1 MKGGTFL
8 EVTKKERE
16 ILERKHI
23 HNNYHLRRWFPIRY
37 IDNSRET
44 GLIHDQ
50 HCCIIGTV
58 VSTEECEM
66 KKRKGSYL
74 KIKVKERISDQY
86 VTIMIFGRKSS
97 FHYYHLLKG
106 AEVFLSGKGK
116 FDPIYGWSLNS
127 PEVFERLS
135 PDSFKIIPVYS
146 ALGTIYEN
154 RVKSI
159 IKSAFDEKEEE
170 TVPLWMLD
178 RYHIPYINDGL
189 RYIMMPETIQEIH
202 YGQLRILFDDLFYL
216 ASQFVLSERKNQ
228 NACSLNLISTDLMY
242 KVIQSFPYKL
252 TKGQMET
259 VVQIVEK
266 MKSGKLVRALVQGD
280 VGCGKTITG
289 FLPMI
294 AAAENGIQACMVA
307 PTKNLAKQHYQK
319 LTELLEGTGIEV
331 GLFSGDTIKKSGLTA
346 LKNGKIKIA
355 VGTHSLISDRI
366 EFENLGLIVIDE
378 EHKFGVAQR
387 NKLIEKSESVNTI
400 SMSATPIPRTLAR
413 ALYGN
418 DTEIFSIR
426 DMPGGR
432 KLVQTYYDDGR
443 SREPWVKYILDQGQQ
458 VYVICPAIEESMSNV
473 QQNVLSI
480 SEAYTLYSRL
490 FPDKKIA
497 MFDGKMKPA
506 EADRILNEFRNG
518 DIDILIATTVVEVGI
533 DVPNATLILIENAER
548 FGLSQLHQLRGRV
561 GRGNLQSYC
570 MLISQ
575 DQENQRLLTLCQI
588 SDGFEIARIDLEQLR
603 NSGNLFGEEQSGFN
617 IYVEEMLRYQDAY
630 QKILNDARTLSDQV
644 LQAHINKTAI
654 SEIYGKKRNFFKKQ
668 QD

>member
-1 MKGGTFL
+1 
-8 EVTKKERE
+8 
-16 ILERKHI
+16 
-23 HNNYHLRRWFPIRY
+23 
-37 IDNSRET
+37 
-44 GLIHDQ
+44 
-50 HCCIIGTV
+50 
-58 VSTEECEM
+58 
-66 KKRKGSYL
+66 
-74 KIKVKERISDQY
+74 
-86 VTIMIFGRKSS
+86 
-97 FHYYHLLKG
+97 
-106 AEVFLSGKGK
+106 
-116 FDPIYGWSLNS
+116 
-127 PEVFERLS
+127 
-135 PDSFKIIPVYS
+135 
-146 ALGTIYEN
+146 
-154 RVKSI
+154 
-159 IKSAFDEKEEE
+159 
-170 TVPLWMLD
+170 
-178 RYHIPYINDGL
+178 
-189 RYIMMPETIQEIH
+189 
-202 YGQLRILFDDLFYL
+202 
-216 ASQFVLSERKNQ
+216 
-228 NACSLNLISTDLMY
+228 
-242 KVIQSFPYKL
+242 
-252 TKGQMET
+252 MET

-319 LTELLEGTGIEV
+319 LTDLLEGTGIEV

-518 DIDILIATTVVEVGI
+518 LYMG
-533 DVPNATLILIENAER
+533 
-548 FGLSQLHQLRGRV
+548 S
-561 GRGNLQSYC
+561 
-570 MLISQ
+570 
-575 DQENQRLLTLCQI
+575 
-588 SDGFEIARIDLEQLR
+588 
-603 NSGNLFGEEQSGFN
+603 
-617 IYVEEMLRYQDAY
+617 
-630 QKILNDARTLSDQV
+630 
-644 LQAHINKTAI
+644 
-654 SEIYGKKRNFFKKQ
+654 
-668 QD
+668 